1 LDLPARDEGEY
12 NDNDRGEQEDK
23 TTGLQSAV
31 AIGSHAAPEEHS
43 NDCEQNPEASE
54 QGEEGAA
61 PRPNGRLDTRC
72 RNIHRIETVL
82 ADMCLHRPT

>member
-23 TTGLQSAV
+23 TAGLQSAV
-31 AIGSHAAPEEHS
+31 MNGSHAAPKEHS
-43 NDCEQNPEASE
+43 NDCEQNPETSE

-61 PRPNGRLDTRC
+61 PRLNRRLDTRC
-72 RNIHRIETVL
+72 WNIHGIETVL
-82 ADMCLHRPT
+82 AEMCLRRPT